1 MSYVVVKTEMPVVDP
16 NRMIFQRN
24 EMQLLAI
31 ARDEVQVAFSRLLDA
46 LKIDSTAVVS
56 QLGGFVDQG

>member
-1 MSYVVVKTEMPVVDP
+1 VVVKAEMPVVDP
-16 NRMIFQRN
+16 NRMVFQRN

-46 LKIDSTAVVS
+46 LKIDSTVVGS